1 MDLVRDSSGGVVPKP
16 TEKQR
21 AKVLYIL
28 AGDGLSWRKGLVFN
42 ICLLLSLLWSGL
54 RVDLCERSIHRH
66 CGDARR
72 AVLAGWGRERHTSAR
87 RASTLTE
94 A

>member
-42 ICLLLSLLWSGL
+42 ICLLLSLL
-54 RVDLCERSIHRH
+54 
-66 CGDARR
+66 
-72 AVLAGWGRERHTSAR
+72 
-87 RASTLTE
+87 
-94 A
+94 